1 MGEMGEAREGEMESK
16 KKSPQTQILFM
27 SLVHWRI
34 QEFSLGEANLHL
46 PSLPSLPTLLL
57 PALPLPTLPFPCLL
71 LKC

>member
-46 PSLPSLPTLLL
+46 PSLPPYPPSFSR
-57 PALPLPTLPFPCLL
+57 PFPCPPYPSPA
-71 LKC
+71 CS